1 MSEKRTIQFNPE
13 FLNLSNNKTRKKRQ
27 PTDNNNT
34 IKVKNENRP
43 KKTDTLKKRS
53 ILRMIRQHQ
62 EEKYKKMFDENEI
75 KKENKRVESEH
86 GFLSDFEES
95 KKYMNKLSDEIIA
108 KNNFNSTLKNY
119 PSRPNSLLYNIPLEN
134 VMTGNVMTGN
144 VMTSNSIQDV
154 TQNVTPISVQNTMK
168 LEQPKYGC
176 LKNGNLPTY
185 KNWMNTTQKVYSGG
199 DNIKPT
205 VAGNE
210 EVKPN
215 ESFFRPLEMKK
226 TMEKLQSMRNTLVPR
241 KMKQKK
247 TIRRTYKI
255 GKSKVIP
262 RVSVLV
268 SNRTIRNNISTK
280 SQLLKQVPIQEIKKY
295 LIDRGFIKVGST
307 APNDVL
313 RKMYESAV
321 LICGE
326 VQNHNPDNLLYN
338 FLNDK

>member
-1 MSEKRTIQFNPE
+1 MSEKRTIQFNPD
-13 FLNLSNNKTRKKRQ
+13 FLNFSNNNKTRKKRQ

-34 IKVKNENRP
+34 IKVKNENKP

-62 EEKYKKMFDENEI
+62 EDKYKKMFDENEV
-75 KKENKRVESEH
+75 KKENKRSESEH

-95 KKYMNKLSDEIIA
+95 KKYMNKLSDETVA

-134 VMTGNVMTGN
+134 VITGNVL
-144 VMTSNSIQDV
+144 TSNPIQDV
-154 TQNVTPISVQNTMK
+154 TQNVTPISLQNTMK

-199 DNIKPT
+199 NNAVTPRPAVLNNEPIKT
-205 VAGNE
+205 
-210 EVKPN
+210 K
-215 ESFFRPLEMKK
+215 ESFFRPMEMKK
-226 TMEKLQSMRNTLVPR
+226 TMEKLQSIKNTIAPR

-295 LIDRGFIKVGST
+295 LIDRGFIKVGSS

>member
-1 MSEKRTIQFNPE
+1 MSEKRTIQFNPD
-13 FLNLSNNKTRKKRQ
+13 FLNFSNNNKTRKKRQ

-62 EEKYKKMFDENEI
+62 EDKYKKMFDENEI
-75 KKENKRVESEH
+75 KKENKRSESEH

-95 KKYMNKLSDEIIA
+95 KKYMNKLSDETVA

-134 VMTGNVMTGN
+134 VITGNVL
-144 VMTSNSIQDV
+144 TSNPIQDV
-154 TQNVTPISVQNTMK
+154 TQNVTPISLQNTMK

-199 DNIKPT
+199 NNAVTPRPAVLNNEPIKT
-205 VAGNE
+205 
-210 EVKPN
+210 K
-215 ESFFRPLEMKK
+215 ESFFRPMEMKK
-226 TMEKLQSMRNTLVPR
+226 TMEKLQSIKNTIAPR

-295 LIDRGFIKVGST
+295 LIDRGFIKVGSS

>member
-1 MSEKRTIQFNPE
+1 MSEKRTIQFNPD
-13 FLNLSNNKTRKKRQ
+13 FLNFSNNNKTRKKRQ

-62 EEKYKKMFDENEI
+62 EDKYKKMFDENEV
-75 KKENKRVESEH
+75 KKENKRSESEH

-95 KKYMNKLSDEIIA
+95 KKYMNKLSDETVA

-134 VMTGNVMTGN
+134 VITGNVL
-144 VMTSNSIQDV
+144 TSNPIQDV
-154 TQNVTPISVQNTMK
+154 TQNVTPISLQNTMK

-199 DNIKPT
+199 NNAVTPRPAVLNNEPIKT
-205 VAGNE
+205 
-210 EVKPN
+210 K
-215 ESFFRPLEMKK
+215 ESFFRPMEMKK
-226 TMEKLQSMRNTLVPR
+226 TMEKLQSIKNTIAPR

-295 LIDRGFIKVGST
+295 LIDRGFIKVGSS